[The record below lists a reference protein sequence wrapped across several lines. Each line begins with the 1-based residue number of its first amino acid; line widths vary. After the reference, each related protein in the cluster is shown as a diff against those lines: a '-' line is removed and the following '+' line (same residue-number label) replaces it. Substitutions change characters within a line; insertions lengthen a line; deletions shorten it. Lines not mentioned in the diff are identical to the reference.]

1 MKRKHTK
8 TENVKIQATDAEFV
22 IWFENGDRS
31 AAVNEAEAWERIEEE
46 KEEPEWSGFLFYIV
60 LKKVLDFCA
69 ALW

>member
-46 KEEPEWSGFLFYIV
+46 KEEPE
-60 LKKVLDFCA
+60 
-69 ALW
+69 